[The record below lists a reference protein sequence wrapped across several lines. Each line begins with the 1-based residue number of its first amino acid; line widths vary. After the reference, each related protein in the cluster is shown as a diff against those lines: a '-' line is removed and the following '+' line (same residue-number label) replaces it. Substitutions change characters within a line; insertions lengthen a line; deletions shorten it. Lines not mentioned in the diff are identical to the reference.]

1 MINKPMAKYI
11 AVSVSCLLLLP
22 VLFGCGSESADVVTE
37 IITALDEQIEA
48 ETVSAREYPGD
59 GSGAG
64 SAEIPAV
71 QTEKPPVTDAP
82 VDPNVVTVSVQT
94 QPPAQETPA
103 QEPPVQAPPA
113 QNPTD
118 YSAIAPKAFLAKTE
132 DAGQEYIDNII
143 FVGDS
148 TTYGLKPYKMLKDGK
163 ETKQV
168 WTPKSGTL
176 TLSYATISKI
186 VYPDDGS
193 EITIAE
199 AAEKKQ
205 PKMMVLTLG
214 VNGVSFMEESFFKS
228 EYAKLIALIKEA
240 SPDTVII
247 LQSIF
252 PVAKNYTS
260 LSQINNTKISAAN
273 KWIAAVA
280 ESEGVYFLDTYS
292 ALVNAEGWLPDEY
305 QNGDGIHLNTAGF
318 TVELNN
324 IRTHKVP

>member
-1 MINKPMAKYI
+1 MINKFMTKYT
-11 AVSVSCLLLLP
+11 AVSVCLLLL
-22 VLFGCGSESADVVTE
+22 LTAFFGCGAEPAEAAAE

-59 GSGAG
+59 VIGAG
-64 SAEIPAV
+64 SAQIPAN
-71 QTEKPPVTDAP
+71 QTENPPVTDAP
-82 VDPNVVTVSVQT
+82 ADPNVVTVSVGT
-94 QPPAQETPA
+94 QPPPQDT
-103 QEPPVQAPPA
+103 PVQAPPS

-118 YSAIAPKAFLAKTE
+118 YSAIAPKALLAKTE

-199 AAEKKQ
+199 AAKLKQ

-214 VNGVSFMEESFFKS
+214 VNGVSFMEESFFKA
-228 EYAKLIALIKEA
+228 EYSKLIALIKEA
-240 SPDTVII
+240 SPETIII

-305 QNGDGIHLNTAGF
+305 QNGDGIHLNSAGF

>member
-1 MINKPMAKYI
+1 MLNKLVIKYI
-11 AVSVSCLLLLP
+11 AATVGFLLLLP
-22 VLFGCGSESADVVTE
+22 AFLGCGSNAAPAITE
-37 IITALDEQIEA
+37 IITALDEPIEV
-48 ETVSAREYPGD
+48 ETVSARENPNENTADIIFG
-59 GSGAG
+59 
-64 SAEIPAV
+64 EIPAN
-71 QTEKPPVTDAP
+71 QTDNPPETDAP
-82 VDPNVVTVSVQT
+82 VDPNVVTISVQT
-94 QPPAQETPA
+94 EPPPQEPPAQDTPA
-103 QEPPVQAPPA
+103 QVSHPQS
-113 QNPTD
+113 D
-118 YSAIAPKAFLAKTE
+118 YSAIAPTALLAKTE
-132 DAGQEYIDNII
+132 DAGQEYIDGII

-176 TLSYATISKI
+176 TLSYATITKI

-214 VNGVSFMEESFFKS
+214 VNGVSFMEEDFFKS
-228 EYAKLIALIKEA
+228 EYAKLIAQIKQV

-252 PVAKNYTS
+252 PVARNYKS